1 MKRTSQLLFVLYLLV
16 VLIAGMLAP
25 NYYIITRNTISELGA
40 QGFPNA
46 WLMRAGFFILGSA
59 VTAMV
64 FALSKTKRWSF
75 LQASAL
81 MGLLIYAGALFILG
95 WWSDKNFFVLDHNLD
110 SFLHEFFY
118 RISLLFFLLS
128 VTLNAMVVK
137 DKNFIILS
145 VFTFCAVLILRY
157 LFSEFVDYQGITE
170 RMMQVVVVYWLLKL
184 NSVPEYF
191 FSKIENDMGKIA
203 STLVK

>member
-1 MKRTSQLLFVLYLLV
+1 
-16 VLIAGMLAP
+16 
-25 NYYIITRNTISELGA
+25 
-40 QGFPNA
+40 
-46 WLMRAGFFILGSA
+46 
-59 VTAMV
+59 
-64 FALSKTKRWSF
+64 
-75 LQASAL
+75 
-81 MGLLIYAGALFILG
+81 
-95 WWSDKNFFVLDHNLD
+95 
-110 SFLHEFFY
+110 
-118 RISLLFFLLS
+118 
-128 VTLNAMVVK
+128 MVVK